1 MFMYMEHTCI
11 DIQQG
16 YVEQGHT
23 CMCSAITHLSVI
35 FCQMLDL
42 GLKSICIGLRVPRRR
57 PYLAKYLGPNFS

>member
-1 MFMYMEHTCI
+1 MYMYMEHTCI

-16 YVEQGHT
+16 YVEQGH
-23 CMCSAITHLSVI
+23 MCSAITILSVI
-35 FCQMLDL
+35 FAQMLNL